1 VGILNARRYSEVA
14 YCVLRLECWTGSE
27 KSRYPSAVMYQFT
40 DIFIQDTLQIAQQIR
55 ALANSDFARVRL
67 VVP

>member
-1 VGILNARRYSEVA
+1 MGILNARRYSEVA
-14 YCVLRLECWTGSE
+14 YCALRLEYWTGSE

-40 DIFIQDTLQIAQQIR
+40 DIVY
-55 ALANSDFARVRL
+55 SDFASVRL